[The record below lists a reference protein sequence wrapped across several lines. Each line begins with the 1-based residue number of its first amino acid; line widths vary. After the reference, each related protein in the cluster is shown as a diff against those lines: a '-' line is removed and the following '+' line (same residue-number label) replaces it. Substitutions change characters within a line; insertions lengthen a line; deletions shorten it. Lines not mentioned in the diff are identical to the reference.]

1 MLTTRLLIII
11 SRTDSTGIPKTS
23 LRTEYRLL
31 HGQVGQ
37 GEFDDALRTLLDKK
51 LVRMGRD
58 TVSDD
63 ARVFITAKGGKAVS

>member
-23 LRTEYRLL
+23 LRTEYRVL

-37 GEFDDALRTLLDKK
+37 GEFDEGLRDLALKK
-51 LVRMGRD
+51 LIRIGKD
-58 TVSDD
+58 AISDD
-63 ARVFITAKGGKAVS
+63 PRIFITAKGGKAL